1 MGALERII
9 GALTDAGS
17 EPKQSAETP
26 GSWHAR
32 CPSHDDHGPSLSV
45 RGIEGQ
51 ALVYCHAG
59 CDTSAVLDELA
70 LSYKDLYDEPTGT
83 SYAYGDG
90 RVVHR
95 SPDKKFRQSS
105 APKGKGQL
113 YRLEHV
119 RAAVAAGST
128 IHLCEGEKDVHAL
141 ESVGAVAT
149 TSPMGASS
157 WGKVDP
163 TPLAGAQ
170 VVIVADKEEPGC
182 KYAAAARVT
191 LLELGCTVD
200 VVHAMVGKDAADH
213 VAAGHGVAELVPVDL
228 PRRGGARRLRV
239 TRGSQVTTKRVLWVM
254 QDWIPTG
261 SLTLLAGREGLGKS
275 TIAAAIGAPITRGT
289 LAGELHGTARN
300 VLYVHTEDSREF
312 TVAPRLKAAGA
323 DMERVLFVD
332 VETDVSDSGTLVLP
346 LDTYM
351 LEELIVQH
359 DVALV
364 ILDAATS
371 SMSVDLS
378 GKDDRAV
385 RQYLEPLAQLAAR
398 RNCVVL
404 GICHF
409 GKRDGADTGKLILG
423 SIAWSQVARSVLS
436 VAQDEDSGHLV
447 VTNTKGNFAPRTLSM
462 NATIVSTTVPTD
474 DGAAEVGVIEWLGE
488 SDRDARELLS
498 GPEDDDAEDRTAA
511 EAWLQDYLTEHG
523 NPPAKQVKADAAK
536 ERIAERTLK
545 RAAKKLKVLYST
557 EGFPRTSRW
566 ALPEQSGQPGP
577 TEDDTLTH
585 GPTGPTGPTGLDLQ
599 KHGGPT
605 DTKSQSGQ
613 WGHGRVRDPTGPE
626 VGVKIATPA
635 VIRLCPECDEPLPAG
650 KVRHP
655 ECFRQMEAQRLID
668 AAAPSRPCPECGD
681 PVTGNTVMHVHCAA
695 ESARRKTAGAAA

>member
-1 MGALERII
+1 MRALQTLID
-9 GALTDAGS
+9 ALTDGGCD
-17 EPKQSAETP
+17 PRQSG
-26 GSWHAR
+26 GSWQAR
-32 CPSHDDHGPSLSV
+32 CPAHEDHSPSLSV

-51 ALVYCHAG
+51 ALVHCHAG
-59 CDTSAVLDELA
+59 CETLDVLAAVNLTM
-70 LSYKDLYDEPTGT
+70 SDLYDEPSGT
-83 SYAYGDG
+83 TYRYDDG

-95 SPDKKFRQSS
+95 SPDKKFRQSTM
-105 APKGKGQL
+105 PKGQGQL
-113 YRLEHV
+113 YRLSKV
-119 RAAVAAGST
+119 VAAVAQGQ
-128 IHLCEGEKDVHAL
+128 IVYLVEGEKDVHAL
-141 ESVGAVAT
+141 EALGVTAT
-149 TSPMGASS
+149 TSPMGAGNF
-157 WGKVDP
+157 GKVDP
-163 TPLAGAQ
+163 APLAGAR
-170 VVIVADKEEPGC
+170 VVIVADKDTAGQ
-182 KYAAAARVT
+182 KYATRAMEI
-191 LLELGCTVD
+191 LLPLGCEIQLM
-200 VVHAMVGKDAADH
+200 HAKVGKDAADH

-239 TRGSQVTTKRVLWVM
+239 TRGSQVKTKRVLWVM

-300 VLYVHTEDSREF
+300 ILYVHTEDSREF

-346 LDTYM
+346 LDTHM

-359 DVALV
+359 EVALV

-436 VAQDEDSGHLV
+436 VAQDEDSGNLV
-447 VTNTKGNFAPRTLSM
+447 VTNTKGNLAPRTLSM

-498 GPEDDDAEDRTAA
+498 GPEDDDADDRTAA

-523 NPPAKQVKADAAK
+523 NPPAKQVKGDAAK

-545 RAAKKLKVLYST
+545 RAAKKLQVLYST

-566 ALPEQSGQPGP
+566 ALPEQSGQSGP

-599 KHGGPT
+599 ECTGPT
-605 DTKSQSGQ
+605 GVDSQSGQ
-613 WGHGRVRDPTGPE
+613 WGHGRVRDPTGRAG
-626 VGVKIATPA
+626 GVKIATPA
-635 VIRLCPECDEPLPAG
+635 VIRLCPECYEPLPAG
-650 KVRHP
+650 KVCHP
-655 ECFRQMEAQRLID
+655 ECFRRMEIQRLID

-695 ESARRKTAGAAA
+695 ESARRKAAGAAA